1 MTELNG
7 VREEGPAVY
16 NPFPG
21 QADEIRVRFGPRPT
35 QVIPLGWAETM
46 LTELK
51 RINPGLFGKLLV
63 TASEGGR

>member
-1 MTELNG
+1 MTDTSTSTAN
-7 VREEGPAVY
+7 
-16 NPFPG
+16 G
-21 QADEIRVRFGPRPT
+21 QAPAAPPEEIRVRFGPRPT

-51 RINPGLFGKLLV
+51 RINPGLFGKLLI